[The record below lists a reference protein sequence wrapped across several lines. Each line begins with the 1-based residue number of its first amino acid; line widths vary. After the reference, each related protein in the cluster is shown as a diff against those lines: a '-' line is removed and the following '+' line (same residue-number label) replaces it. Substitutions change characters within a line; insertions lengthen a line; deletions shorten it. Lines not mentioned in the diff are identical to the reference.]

1 MSMAQYRAQ
10 VALLVRILPLL
21 ASEPAFALKGGT
33 AINLFWR
40 DLPRLSVDL
49 DLTYLPLADRSTSL
63 AGIDA
68 ALRRLADLIR
78 VRIEGAAVDLQGGPE
93 GALKLLVR
101 AGGTQVKVEVTPVLR
116 GVVFDPEVRAV
127 SPRVEEAFGFA
138 ETTLVSFADL
148 YAGKIVAALD
158 RQHPR
163 DLFDVRDLLANEG
176 LTRPLMDA
184 FLVYLVSHNRPMAE
198 VLAPNRKN
206 LSEEF
211 ARTFAGMTEVPV
223 ELDELVAAREALI
236 TGIQAALTGADRT
249 FLLGVKMGQPDWSL
263 VGLPQAAALP
273 AVQWRLTNLARLSE
287 ARRQA
292 LADRLKEVLE
302 L

>member
-1 MSMAQYRAQ
+1 MSAPQYRAQ

-21 ASEPAFALKGGT
+21 ASEPEFALKGGT

-49 DLTYLPLADRSTSL
+49 DLTYLPVADRSTSL
-63 AGIDA
+63 AAIEA
-68 ALRRLADLIR
+68 ALRRLAELIR
-78 VRIEGAAVDLQGGPE
+78 ARVEGSVVDLHGGAE
-93 GALKLLVR
+93 GVHRILVR
-101 AGGTQVKVEVTPVLR
+101 GGGTQVKVEVTPVLR

-127 SPRVEEAFGFA
+127 SRRVEDAFGFA
-138 ETTLVSFADL
+138 EATLVSFPDL
-148 YAGKIVAALD
+148 YAGKMVAALD

-198 VLAPNRKN
+198 VLAPNRKDIT
-206 LSEEF
+206 EEF
-211 ARTFAGMTEVPV
+211 NRNFAGMTEAPV
-223 ELDELVAAREALI
+223 ELEELVAARDALI
-236 TGIQAALTGADRT
+236 RGIRAGLTAADRT
-249 FLLGVKMGQPDWSL
+249 FLVSVKTGDPDWSL
-263 VGLPQAAALP
+263 VGLPQAATLP
-273 AVQWRLTNLARLSE
+273 AVKWRLANLARLTE
-287 ARRQA
+287 ARRA
-292 LADRLKEVLE
+292 VLVDRLKEVLE

>member
-1 MSMAQYRAQ
+1 MSTSQYRAQ

-49 DLTYLPLADRSTSL
+49 DLTYLPLADRPTSL
-63 AGIDA
+63 KDIDA
-68 ALRRLADLIR
+68 GLRRLADLIR
-78 VRIEGAAVDLQGGPE
+78 LRIESAAVDLQGGPE
-93 GALKLLVR
+93 GALKLAVR

-116 GVVFDPEVRAV
+116 GVVFGPIVRAV

-148 YAGKIVAALD
+148 YAGKMVAALD

-198 VLAPNRKN
+198 VLSPNRKD
-206 LSEEF
+206 LREEF
-211 ARTFAGMTEVPV
+211 ARTFDGMTDAPV
-223 ELDELVAAREALI
+223 DLEELVAAREALI
-236 TGIQAALTGADRT
+236 AGIHAALTPADRT
-249 FLLGVKMGQPDWSL
+249 FLLGVKTGQPDWSL

-273 AVQWRLTNLARLSE
+273 AVQWRLTNLARLTE

-292 LADRLKEVLE
+292 LADRLRKVLE